1 MLTPNSIWT
10 VGRENKNLVT
20 RSFSGLLMAEII
32 KNSELFTLARTGSES
47 LLLTNLTLL
56 LLREEMKSSSPNG
69 DQPTNP
75 LSSTTTPKRRL

>member
-1 MLTPNSIWT
+1 
-10 VGRENKNLVT
+10 LVT

-56 LLREEMKSSSPNG
+56 LLREEMKSSSPHG
-69 DQPTNP
+69 DQTTNP
-75 LSSTTTPKRRL
+75 LSSTTTPQRRL